1 MRLRLPALLSLSLLL
16 VASPRVPLHGQAT
29 DSVAPKPAGSVGQA
43 AHSRLKQK
51 QRQRYDP
58 YFKKYSKRFFGVGFD
73 WRLFKAQGMAE
84 SELNPNA
91 RSFVGARGIMQ
102 LMPSTYQAIQTA
114 RPEFKAINDPE
125 WNIAAGIMHDNYL
138 WSLWQKGID
147 GDDRYA
153 FMFASYNAG
162 EGTIGRARRAALAA
176 QLDSARWVS
185 IEQVAPSVQR
195 WRYRE
200 TLGYV
205 HKIRNNYDTLRA
217 QP

>member
-1 MRLRLPALLSLSLLL
+1 RQYRGGDLHGVDLHLHRAHHRPSFELNSMRLRLPALLSLSLLL

-102 LMPSTYQAIQTA
+102 
-114 RPEFKAINDPE
+114 
-125 WNIAAGIMHDNYL
+125 
-138 WSLWQKGID
+138 
-147 GDDRYA
+147 
-153 FMFASYNAG
+153 
-162 EGTIGRARRAALAA
+162 
-176 QLDSARWVS
+176 
-185 IEQVAPSVQR
+185 
-195 WRYRE
+195 
-200 TLGYV
+200 
-205 HKIRNNYDTLRA
+205 
-217 QP
+217 